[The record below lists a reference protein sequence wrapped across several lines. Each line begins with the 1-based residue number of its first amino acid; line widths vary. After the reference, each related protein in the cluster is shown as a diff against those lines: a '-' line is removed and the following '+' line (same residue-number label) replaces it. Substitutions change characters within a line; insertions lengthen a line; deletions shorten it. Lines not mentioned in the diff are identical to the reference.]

1 MDNIH
6 GVKETTLNV
15 GKKLLVLAPPYLG
28 SISLQTRIKWKKS
41 LQDILNCCELRI
53 MSKNKTSLGNN
64 FHFKNLIH
72 KDLTFGVVYKFHCEF
87 VRNLNVRNG
96 EHIATS
102 KKIFVKILLLL
113 IVATLFFW
121 MFFFI
126 ILSFWMD
133 FLLFCHV

>member
-102 KKIFVKILLLL
+102 KMIFVKILLLL

-121 MFFFI
+121 M
-126 ILSFWMD
+126 D